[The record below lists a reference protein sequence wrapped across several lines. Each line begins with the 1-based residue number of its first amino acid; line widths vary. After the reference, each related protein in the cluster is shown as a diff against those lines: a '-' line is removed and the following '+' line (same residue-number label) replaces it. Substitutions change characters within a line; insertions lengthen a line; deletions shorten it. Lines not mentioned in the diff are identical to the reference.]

1 MAEIEIKWGRV
12 ARHLK
17 DESNAIVAR
26 AQSAFATDLQTQQ
39 EMRTRAAI
47 LSSLAEAIW
56 AGLE

>member
-1 MAEIEIKWGRV
+1 MANSEVNWGRV

-17 DESNAIVAR
+17 GDAEDIRERAI
-26 AQSAFATDLQTQQ
+26 SGFPNDHETQR

-47 LSSLAEAIW
+47 LDSIAEAIW